1 MKAQPKFGGGVDRIL
16 QPHAVRVEIK
26 VVRTQ
31 ATARKRQFRQPD
43 LGRDEHMLRPHARPD
58 RVEPLQPAKEQRIL
72 RPRHGAGHALVKMVM
87 GIHETRCDD
96 TALRL
101 DNLTLCPKALPDLGN
116 HAVAQ
121 QQVRAR
127 KLPPGVVHR
136 DKVIRAADEGLCHR
150 SHFRYARLM
159 QSVCGRWKTGE
170 RTDLRENLSHPAW
183 AGQSGASRQL
193 DQ

>member
-1 MKAQPKFGGGVDRIL
+1 MKGVDHADAVFQNGRLTFHQRIGRQAAIAFADAHRAAGGVKAQPKFGGGVDRIL
-16 QPHAVRVEIK
+16 QPHAVGVEIK

-31 ATARKRQFRQPD
+31 ATARECQFRQPD
-43 LGRDEHMLRPHARPD
+43 LGRDEHMLWPHARPD

-72 RPRHGAGHALVKMVM
+72 RPRHGAGHALVEMVV
-87 GIHETRCDD
+87 GVHETRCDD

-127 KLPPGVVHR
+127 KLPPVSYTHLTLPT
-136 DKVIRAADEGLCHR
+136 KA
-150 SHFRYARLM
+150 
-159 QSVCGRWKTGE
+159 
-170 RTDLRENLSHPAW
+170 
-183 AGQSGASRQL
+183 
-193 DQ
+193 